1 MTLSSRVNVGT
12 TFHVYLPATH
22 REVESEITMTLD
34 IVQGQ
39 GRVLVLDDE
48 SLLRE
53 LFGQFLFRFGFEV
66 VLTTSGEEAVEKFR
80 EAQEQGR
87 PFSLVV
93 LDLTIRGGM
102 GGKDTLQELQK
113 IDPRVK
119 AIVTSGYS
127 NDPVMSQYQ
136 KYGFKGMLTK
146 PFNFDELNIIIRQV
160 LAQG

>member
-80 EAQEQGR
+80 EAQEQG
-87 PFSLVV
+87 
-93 LDLTIRGGM
+93 GG
-102 GGKDTLQELQK
+102 LFLWL
-113 IDPRVK
+113 
-119 AIVTSGYS
+119 S
-127 NDPVMSQYQ
+127 
-136 KYGFKGMLTK
+136 
-146 PFNFDELNIIIRQV
+146 
-160 LAQG
+160 